1 MGTAVVKYSSK
12 NSLENTSDIHWG
24 VLRGDSIFKLDKK
37 FHHQSDIINLY
48 FDARETFNSA
58 VCATPT
64 PRNSVNFHPPI
75 SQNTQLF
82 AQGLNY
88 ADSRSEAEIDAT
100 QKENLIF
107 YKASSSLTGPNS
119 NIIRPREC
127 ELLDYE
133 IELGISL
140 KKAISSEISITEE
153 NLSEYVAGL
162 FLCNDVSAL
171 DIMFGAPMLQF
182 FRGKGQ
188 RTFCPAGP
196 VLYLTDP
203 EDLKKLHQLELVL
216 KLNGEV
222 KQKAL
227 TDQIIHKPA
236 KTLSEISQFAD
247 MRIGDCLLTGT
258 PSGVLAGQS
267 LKIGLSILLNFTNDR
282 KRREKFTAAQ
292 KSASEFLNPGDTLE
306 LSIKSVD
313 GSIDLGTQTNKI
325 VDAQ

>member
-1 MGTAVVKYSSK
+1 MGVAVVKYSLK
-12 NSLENTSDIHWG
+12 NYSDIQWG
-24 VLRGDSIFKLDKK
+24 VLRGDNIFELDKT
-37 FHHQSDIINLY
+37 FHHQSDIINL
-48 FDARETFNSA
+48 FFNARDTFSA
-58 VCATPT
+58 AISSTPI
-64 PRNSVNFHPPI
+64 PKDSVSFHSPI
-75 SQNTQLF
+75 SVKTQLF

-88 ADSRSEAEIDAT
+88 ADSRLEAELDAE
-100 QKENLIF
+100 QKANLIF
-107 YKASSSLTGPNS
+107 YKARSSLTGPNS
-119 NIIRPREC
+119 NIIRPPKC

-140 KKAISSEISITEE
+140 KKSITAATPITER
-153 NLSEYVAGL
+153 NLPEYVAGL

-171 DIMFGAPMLQF
+171 DIMFGEPMLQF
-182 FRGKGQ
+182 FKGKGQ

-196 VLYLTDP
+196 VLYLTEA
-203 EDLKKLHQLELVL
+203 EDLKKLDQLELVL

-227 TDQIIHKPA
+227 TEKIIHKPA

-247 MRIGDCLLTGT
+247 MYVGDCLLTGT

-267 LKIGLSILLNFTNDR
+267 LKIGLSILLNFTNNK

-292 KSASEFLNPGDTLE
+292 KSASEFLSPGDILE

-313 GSIDLGTQTNKI
+313 GSIDLGTQRNEI
-325 VDAQ
+325 VDSL

>member
-12 NSLENTSDIHWG
+12 NSSETQWG
-24 VLRGDSIFKLDKK
+24 VLRGGDIFALDGS
-37 FHHQSDIINLY
+37 FHHQSDIIHLFFSARDT
-48 FDARETFNSA
+48 FDAA
-58 VCATPT
+58 VGSTPIASD
-64 PRNSVNFHPPI
+64 SVNFHSPI
-75 SQNTQLF
+75 SVKTQLF

-88 ADSRSEAEIDAT
+88 ADSAQEAELDAT

-119 NIIRPREC
+119 HIIRPREC

-133 IELGISL
+133 IELGITL
-140 KKAISSEISITEE
+140 KKSISAETKVTEQ

-182 FRGKGQ
+182 FKGKGQ

-196 VLYLTDP
+196 VLYLTEPD
-203 EDLKKLHQLELVL
+203 DLKKLDQLELVL

-227 TDQIIHKPA
+227 TEQLIHKPA

-247 MRIGDCLLTGT
+247 MHIGDCLLTGT
-258 PSGVLAGQS
+258 PSGVLAGKS
-267 LKIGLSILLNFTNDR
+267 LKVGLSILLNFNNDKKR
-282 KRREKFTAAQ
+282 KKKFIAAQ
-292 KSASEFLNPGDTLE
+292 KSASTFLTPGDILE

-313 GSIDLGTQTNKI
+313 GSINLGTQRNKI
-325 VDAQ
+325 VDSL